1 MCCAALV
8 FKEDILFNN
17 HHHRCCYLRD
27 DEDETKLFTSWA
39 GPEMC
44 GLRARRRATMAFL
57 KRYREGFLDGR
68 HPKLFSSKRLSFFFS
83 HACEIQKISDQKR
96 LKRE

>member
-39 GPEMC
+39 GPESVWTASEASRND
-44 GLRARRRATMAFL
+44 GVFKEVSRRFSRTADTLNFFLRNVFL
-57 KRYREGFLDGR
+57 
-68 HPKLFSSKRLSFFFS
+68 FFS
-83 HACEIQKISDQKR
+83 RMHVRYKKYQIKND
-96 LKRE
+96 